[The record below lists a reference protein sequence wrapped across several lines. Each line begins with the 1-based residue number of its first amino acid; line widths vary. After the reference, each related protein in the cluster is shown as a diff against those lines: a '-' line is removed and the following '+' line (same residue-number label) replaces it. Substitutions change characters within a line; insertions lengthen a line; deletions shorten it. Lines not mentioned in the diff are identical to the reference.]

1 MNPWLLFLS
10 YSISN
15 SVSLNTGPLRTGGQL
30 EARQCSLGLSKL
42 KLHRIYNK
50 GYLVKPLWNRTLG
63 AQLICCKAVT
73 LPLAQHNTS
82 RSETPLQY
90 LAAPFKS
97 LMYVLHDFTFSL

>member
-10 YSISN
+10 YSIAN
-15 SVSLNTGPLRTGGQL
+15 SVSLNTGPLQEFKWKPGSVAWGLESLSCTEYRTN
-30 EARQCSLGLSKL
+30 EM
-42 KLHRIYNK
+42 
-50 GYLVKPLWNRTLG
+50 WNQTQD
-63 AQLICCKAVT
+63 AHLICCKAVT